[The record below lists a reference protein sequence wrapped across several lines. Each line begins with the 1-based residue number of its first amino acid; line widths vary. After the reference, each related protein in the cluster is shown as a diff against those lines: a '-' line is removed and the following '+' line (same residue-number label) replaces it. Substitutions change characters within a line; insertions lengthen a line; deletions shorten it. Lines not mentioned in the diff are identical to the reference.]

1 MKKTFKKVLSVV
13 LSLAM
18 VATSVTVYN
27 TTTKADGDSFTE
39 MVTDSQK
46 NLALG
51 ATHILGC
58 VVSPE
63 TGGADSSVTNGVISG
78 TDYVTASKNKA
89 GSYHIIDLG
98 KEYNADSIENIVVWY
113 RSGIGGTWPEN
124 GGCRIEY
131 SRYDT
136 EYTTVSEMTQ
146 EEFNAQRTSQE
157 GAPFSI
163 VSDVSDAASK
173 MPVVRYVR
181 VYYPNAVAYGAQVT
195 EIGVFDVDGDATIA
209 DPETDLPEEAASVEV
224 VSEDYNTITVT
235 IEGNPAHPEY
245 KYNILM
251 DRMRQ
256 YSGVEAG
263 TYTISKVEAGTRMIR
278 VRSVDADGK
287 RSMGIQKNVEVKDV
301 SEMIEDLVLG
311 TKNIAATKN
320 NPASEI
326 VFVTDFYNEDY
337 TLETAKVAL
346 DGNIATGEGADKALR
361 TKGTPVDV
369 VIDLG
374 DNYKPSEFDRV
385 LLGYSNPR
393 TYAASTKVA
402 FSADNVEYTEV
413 ASTTG
418 YTPTKDNAATADF
431 NIVKLDN
438 ISNYEN
444 NAVRYVKITLADGA
458 AGWGYVINEI
468 AVALNVD
475 VKDATIVQE
484 KEVEEPAGVTVSS
497 DDYNTITVNVEA
509 NTAHPEYKYNILLD
523 GVRVLQNVEAGIHT
537 LTDIEAGTH
546 VIKVRAVDEEGN
558 VSPGIESEAI
568 VVEDAPEAAPP
579 EHDIAK
585 VDTSSWKTLEAK
597 KDSIVENIYSVNTA
611 HGLSEGVWWGIYAP
625 HSNADYHG
633 ERDKCM
639 LGESAAFVFQ
649 QRDVKEIWVNGK
661 KYENPST
668 AFNNQGDCAEIS
680 IDVFTE
686 EQNVITLVLND
697 GTMNTFAIKVD
708 VPLAP
713 LEPDAT
719 EKVADTTINPDT
731 ITEWIELDADKS
743 VSLNGSKVYVSSME
757 GMGNAGLRG
766 FHNEGTPDWNRV
778 GTAFEKLPVFGF
790 VTTGGNATSVII
802 GDTEYVNAKDV
813 RNTQVYVGNDCVYI
827 NQALVEAQEDE
838 TKYFTIT
845 AVGSDVAPFVIKV
858 VGPEKVVEPEFN
870 VTVDGEVVEIVDGKV
885 TLGDAEYGYF
895 CNGKMYAPN
904 TAVEVT
910 EDMAFT
916 AVNEL
921 TVTMANGAGIRYA
934 GTAGIRFQSSITSD
948 NMDAVASDA
957 ITEGTLITANDI
969 YEAKGTPL
977 TLTSDYTKI
986 DVKNSGWYN
995 GTVGTYCGS
1004 ICDVVESNYI
1014 RNFTARAYVTAN
1026 YENADAVTVYSSMGP
1041 VRSISQVAA
1050 AVKAAGYPGIAAE
1063 SQSIIDSFIK

>member
-18 VATSVTVYN
+18 IITSITVYN
-27 TTTKADGDSFTE
+27 ITTKAEDGSFAE
-39 MVTDSQK
+39 MVTDSSK

-113 RSGIGGTWPEN
+113 RSAIGGTWPEN

-209 DPETDLPEEAASVEV
+209 EPETNLPEEAANVEV

-235 IEGNPAHPEY
+235 IEGNTAHPEY

-278 VRSVDADGK
+278 VRSVDAEGN
-287 RSMGIQKNVEVKDV
+287 RSMGIQKNVEVKDI

-326 VFVTDFYNEDY
+326 VSVTAFYEGH

-346 DGNIATGEGADKALR
+346 DGIIGTGEGADRALR
-361 TKGTPVDV
+361 TSGTPVDV

-413 ASTTG
+413 ASTSG
-418 YTPTKDNAATADF
+418 YVPAKDNAATADF

-438 ISNYEN
+438 IANYEN
-444 NAVRYVKITLADGA
+444 NAVRYIKLTLADGA

-484 KEVEEPAGVTVSS
+484 KEVEEPAGVTAIS
-497 DDYNTITVNVEA
+497 DAYNTITVNVEA
-509 NTAHPEYKYNILLD
+509 NAAHPEYKYNILLD
-523 GVRVLQNVEAGIHT
+523 GVRVLQNVEAGVHT

-558 VSPGIESEAI
+558 VSVGIESEEV

-579 EHDIAK
+579 EHDITN

-597 KDSIVENIYSVNTA
+597 EGSVLENVYSVNTT

-625 HSNADYHG
+625 HSKAPYHG
-633 ERDKCM
+633 ERDKCI
-639 LGESAAFVFQ
+639 LGEASAFVFQ
-649 QRDVKEIWVNGK
+649 QSNIKEIWVNGK

-680 IDVFTE
+680 TDVLTE
-686 EQNVITLVLND
+686 KQNVITLVLND
-697 GTMNTFAIKVD
+697 GTMKTFAIKVD
-708 VPLAP
+708 AP
-713 LEPDAT
+713 MAPDAT
-719 EKVADTTINPDT
+719 EKVADTTIDPDT
-731 ITEWIELDADKS
+731 VTEWIELDADKS
-743 VSLNGSKVYVSSME
+743 VSLNGSKVYVSSVE

-766 FHNEGTPDWNRV
+766 FHNNGEPNWNRA
-778 GTAFEKLPVFGF
+778 GTAIENVPVFGF
-790 VTTGGNATSVII
+790 VTTGGNATSIII
-802 GDTEYVNAKDV
+802 GDTEYVNAKDA
-813 RNTQVYVGNDCVYI
+813 RNTQVFIGADCVYI
-827 NQALVEAQEDE
+827 NQALFEAQEDE

-895 CNGKMYAPN
+895 CNGKMYAPD
-904 TAVEVT
+904 TAVEIA

-934 GTAGIRFQSSITSD
+934 GTAGIRFQSSIASD

-1014 RNFTARAYVTAN
+1014 RNFTARAYVTVN

-1050 AVKAAGYPGIAAE
+1050 AVKAAGYPGIAVE
-1063 SQSIIDSFIK
+1063 NQSIIDSFIK

>member
-326 VFVTDFYNEDY
+326 VFVT
-337 TLETAKVAL
+337 
-346 DGNIATGEGADKALR
+346 
-361 TKGTPVDV
+361 
-369 VIDLG
+369 
-374 DNYKPSEFDRV
+374 
-385 LLGYSNPR
+385 
-393 TYAASTKVA
+393 
-402 FSADNVEYTEV
+402 
-413 ASTTG
+413 
-418 YTPTKDNAATADF
+418 
-431 NIVKLDN
+431 
-438 ISNYEN
+438 
-444 NAVRYVKITLADGA
+444 
-458 AGWGYVINEI
+458 EI
-468 AVALNVD
+468 
-475 VKDATIVQE
+475 
-484 KEVEEPAGVTVSS
+484 GR
-497 DDYNTITVNVEA
+497 
-509 NTAHPEYKYNILLD
+509 AH
-523 GVRVLQNVEAGIHT
+523 V
-537 LTDIEAGTH
+537 
-546 VIKVRAVDEEGN
+546 
-558 VSPGIESEAI
+558 
-568 VVEDAPEAAPP
+568 
-579 EHDIAK
+579 
-585 VDTSSWKTLEAK
+585 
-597 KDSIVENIYSVNTA
+597 
-611 HGLSEGVWWGIYAP
+611 
-625 HSNADYHG
+625 
-633 ERDKCM
+633 
-639 LGESAAFVFQ
+639 
-649 QRDVKEIWVNGK
+649 
-661 KYENPST
+661 
-668 AFNNQGDCAEIS
+668 
-680 IDVFTE
+680 
-686 EQNVITLVLND
+686 
-697 GTMNTFAIKVD
+697 
-708 VPLAP
+708 
-713 LEPDAT
+713 
-719 EKVADTTINPDT
+719 
-731 ITEWIELDADKS
+731 
-743 VSLNGSKVYVSSME
+743 
-757 GMGNAGLRG
+757 
-766 FHNEGTPDWNRV
+766 
-778 GTAFEKLPVFGF
+778 
-790 VTTGGNATSVII
+790 
-802 GDTEYVNAKDV
+802 
-813 RNTQVYVGNDCVYI
+813 
-827 NQALVEAQEDE
+827 
-838 TKYFTIT
+838 
-845 AVGSDVAPFVIKV
+845 
-858 VGPEKVVEPEFN
+858 
-870 VTVDGEVVEIVDGKV
+870 
-885 TLGDAEYGYF
+885 
-895 CNGKMYAPN
+895 
-904 TAVEVT
+904 
-910 EDMAFT
+910 
-916 AVNEL
+916 
-921 TVTMANGAGIRYA
+921 
-934 GTAGIRFQSSITSD
+934 
-948 NMDAVASDA
+948 
-957 ITEGTLITANDI
+957 
-969 YEAKGTPL
+969 
-977 TLTSDYTKI
+977 
-986 DVKNSGWYN
+986 
-995 GTVGTYCGS
+995 
-1004 ICDVVESNYI
+1004 
-1014 RNFTARAYVTAN
+1014 
-1026 YENADAVTVYSSMGP
+1026 
-1041 VRSISQVAA
+1041 
-1050 AVKAAGYPGIAAE
+1050 
-1063 SQSIIDSFIK
+1063 

>member
-1014 RNFTARAYVTAN
+1014 RNFTARAYVTVN
-1026 YENADAVTVYSSMGP
+1026 YENAD
-1041 VRSISQVAA
+1041 
-1050 AVKAAGYPGIAAE
+1050 
-1063 SQSIIDSFIK
+1063 

>member
-18 VATSVTVYN
+18 IITSITVYN
-27 TTTKADGDSFTE
+27 ITTKAEDGSFAE
-39 MVTDSQK
+39 MVTDSSK

-113 RSGIGGTWPEN
+113 RSAIGGTWPEN

-209 DPETDLPEEAASVEV
+209 EPETNLPEEAANVEV

-235 IEGNPAHPEY
+235 IEGNTAHPEY

-278 VRSVDADGK
+278 VRSVDAEGN
-287 RSMGIQKNVEVKDV
+287 RSMGIQKNVEVKDI

-326 VFVTDFYNEDY
+326 VSVTAFYEGH

-346 DGNIATGEGADKALR
+346 DGIIGTGEGADRALR
-361 TKGTPVDV
+361 TSGTPVDV

-413 ASTTG
+413 ASTSG
-418 YTPTKDNAATADF
+418 YVPAKDNAATADF

-438 ISNYEN
+438 IANYEN
-444 NAVRYVKITLADGA
+444 NAVRHIKFTLADGA
-458 AGWGYVINEI
+458 VGW
-468 AVALNVD
+468 
-475 VKDATIVQE
+475 
-484 KEVEEPAGVTVSS
+484 
-497 DDYNTITVNVEA
+497 
-509 NTAHPEYKYNILLD
+509 
-523 GVRVLQNVEAGIHT
+523 
-537 LTDIEAGTH
+537 
-546 VIKVRAVDEEGN
+546 
-558 VSPGIESEAI
+558 
-568 VVEDAPEAAPP
+568 
-579 EHDIAK
+579 
-585 VDTSSWKTLEAK
+585 
-597 KDSIVENIYSVNTA
+597 
-611 HGLSEGVWWGIYAP
+611 
-625 HSNADYHG
+625 
-633 ERDKCM
+633 
-639 LGESAAFVFQ
+639 
-649 QRDVKEIWVNGK
+649 
-661 KYENPST
+661 
-668 AFNNQGDCAEIS
+668 
-680 IDVFTE
+680 
-686 EQNVITLVLND
+686 
-697 GTMNTFAIKVD
+697 
-708 VPLAP
+708 
-713 LEPDAT
+713 
-719 EKVADTTINPDT
+719 
-731 ITEWIELDADKS
+731 
-743 VSLNGSKVYVSSME
+743 
-757 GMGNAGLRG
+757 
-766 FHNEGTPDWNRV
+766 
-778 GTAFEKLPVFGF
+778 
-790 VTTGGNATSVII
+790 
-802 GDTEYVNAKDV
+802 
-813 RNTQVYVGNDCVYI
+813 
-827 NQALVEAQEDE
+827 
-838 TKYFTIT
+838 
-845 AVGSDVAPFVIKV
+845 
-858 VGPEKVVEPEFN
+858 
-870 VTVDGEVVEIVDGKV
+870 
-885 TLGDAEYGYF
+885 
-895 CNGKMYAPN
+895 
-904 TAVEVT
+904 
-910 EDMAFT
+910 
-916 AVNEL
+916 
-921 TVTMANGAGIRYA
+921 
-934 GTAGIRFQSSITSD
+934 
-948 NMDAVASDA
+948 
-957 ITEGTLITANDI
+957 
-969 YEAKGTPL
+969 
-977 TLTSDYTKI
+977 
-986 DVKNSGWYN
+986 
-995 GTVGTYCGS
+995 
-1004 ICDVVESNYI
+1004 
-1014 RNFTARAYVTAN
+1014 
-1026 YENADAVTVYSSMGP
+1026 
-1041 VRSISQVAA
+1041 
-1050 AVKAAGYPGIAAE
+1050 
-1063 SQSIIDSFIK
+1063 